1 MMINLKHYITTFS
14 LLSIFLSGFA
24 QEENTSKKDNSINTQ
39 FEEVIEESNNYQDYK
54 VVKKYKLT
62 QLQKN
67 TVNRINGL
75 NKEIED
81 SNKTIKEQE
90 AKIENLKS
98 QLNSTKNDLNQ
109 VTQEKDEISFFGI
122 PTQKGTYQTIMWIIV
137 FVLVMVLV
145 FFIYQY
151 KKSKVAP
158 PALVGKLG
166 GVQHRADVGEAF
178 VLERI
183 RKLQR
188 RAIDFGTQPHQAAGG
203 QGHGL
208 IKIIGE
214 GRFRPAARAA
224 LQVD

>member
-151 KKSKVAP
+151 KKSKVLTKEAKKNLADNEAEFDEYRKK
-158 PALVGKLG
+158 ALEKQQKLG
-166 GVQHRADVGEAF
+166 RQ
-178 VLERI
+178 
-183 RKLQR
+183 LQDE
-188 RAIDFGTQPHQAAGG
+188 INKHNKNK
-203 QGHGL
+203 H
-208 IKIIGE
+208 
-214 GRFRPAARAA
+214 
-224 LQVD
+224 

>member
-39 FEEVIEESNNYQDYK
+39 FEEVIE
-54 VVKKYKLT
+54 KYKLT

-145 FFIYQY
+145 FFIYKY
-151 KKSKVAP
+151 KKSKVLTKEAKKNL
-158 PALVGKLG
+158 ADNEAEFDEYRKKAIEKQQKLG
-166 GVQHRADVGEAF
+166 RQ
-178 VLERI
+178 
-183 RKLQR
+183 LQDE
-188 RAIDFGTQPHQAAGG
+188 INKHNKNK
-203 QGHGL
+203 H
-208 IKIIGE
+208 
-214 GRFRPAARAA
+214 
-224 LQVD
+224 

>member
-14 LLSIFLSGFA
+14 ILSIFLSGFA

-151 KKSKVAP
+151 KKSKVLTKEAKKNLADNEAEFDEYRKK
-158 PALVGKLG
+158 ALEKQQKLG
-166 GVQHRADVGEAF
+166 RQ
-178 VLERI
+178 
-183 RKLQR
+183 LQDE
-188 RAIDFGTQPHQAAGG
+188 INKHNKNK
-203 QGHGL
+203 H
-208 IKIIGE
+208 
-214 GRFRPAARAA
+214 
-224 LQVD
+224 

>member
-145 FFIYQY
+145 FFIYKY
-151 KKSKVAP
+151 KKSKVLTKEAKKNL
-158 PALVGKLG
+158 ADNEAEFDEYRKKAIEKQQKLG
-166 GVQHRADVGEAF
+166 RQ
-178 VLERI
+178 
-183 RKLQR
+183 LQDE
-188 RAIDFGTQPHQAAGG
+188 INKHNKNK
-203 QGHGL
+203 H
-208 IKIIGE
+208 
-214 GRFRPAARAA
+214 
-224 LQVD
+224 

>member
-90 AKIENLKS
+90 SKIENLKS

-151 KKSKVAP
+151 KKSKVLTKEAKKNLADNEAEFDEYRKK
-158 PALVGKLG
+158 ALEKQQKLG
-166 GVQHRADVGEAF
+166 RQ
-178 VLERI
+178 
-183 RKLQR
+183 LQDE
-188 RAIDFGTQPHQAAGG
+188 INKHNKNK
-203 QGHGL
+203 H
-208 IKIIGE
+208 
-214 GRFRPAARAA
+214 
-224 LQVD
+224 

>member
-14 LLSIFLSGFA
+14 ILSIFLSGFA

-39 FEEVIEESNNYQDYK
+39 FEEVIEDSNNYQDYK

-151 KKSKVAP
+151 KKSKVLTKEAKKNLADNEAEFDEYRKK
-158 PALVGKLG
+158 ALEKQQKLG
-166 GVQHRADVGEAF
+166 RQ
-178 VLERI
+178 
-183 RKLQR
+183 LQDE
-188 RAIDFGTQPHQAAGG
+188 INKHNKNK
-203 QGHGL
+203 H
-208 IKIIGE
+208 
-214 GRFRPAARAA
+214 
-224 LQVD
+224 

>member
-1 MMINLKHYITTFS
+1 MMSNLKHYIATFS

-24 QEENTSKKDNSINTQ
+24 QEENTSEEDNSINTQ
-39 FEEVIEESNNYQDYK
+39 FEEVIESSNNYQDYK

-75 NKEIED
+75 NKEIEAY
-81 SNKTIKEQE
+81 NETIKQQE

-109 VTQEKDEISFFGI
+109 VTQEKDEISFFGM

-137 FVLVMVLV
+137 FILVLVLV

-151 KKSKVAP
+151 KKSKVLTKEAKKNLADNEAEFDEYRKK
-158 PALVGKLG
+158 ALEKQQKLG
-166 GVQHRADVGEAF
+166 RQ
-178 VLERI
+178 
-183 RKLQR
+183 LQDE
-188 RAIDFGTQPHQAAGG
+188 INKQNKNKH
-203 QGHGL
+203 
-208 IKIIGE
+208 
-214 GRFRPAARAA
+214 
-224 LQVD
+224 